1 MLALC
6 WHNVPAYYALNYA
19 GIFDGGL
26 TIAIAARCIMPYLY
40 MQFTFFHMHDVPY
53 RYGKLRE
60 EFSEIL

>member
-26 TIAIAARCIMPYLY
+26 LVCVYQYVTIV
-40 MQFTFFHMHDVPY
+40 T
-53 RYGKLRE
+53 
-60 EFSEIL
+60 ILMENSIIVQPPNQELLPKSMI